1 MKKVKINEKENKI
14 IVSINPK
21 LYPLEVICGAAYVF
35 LDKAYIYLDGDPKSE
50 ILISIKGK
58 KKVTK
63 TNLTKMG
70 GEFLNELLN
79 HSLRYSISKSN
90 KKIREYILG
99 ACLFG
104 ASGKET
110 TPSEIS
116 EEKEEEGKE
125 EDWGKDPLNIA
136 IPWEEKYEKKE
147 NSK

>member
-1 MKKVKINEKENKI
+1 MKKVKINEKENQI
-14 IVSINPK
+14 IVSISPK
-21 LYPLEVICGAAYVF
+21 LYPLEVIHGAAYVF
-35 LDKAYIYLDGDPKSE
+35 LDRAYIYLDGDPKSE

-63 TNLTKMG
+63 TNLIKMG
-70 GEFLNELLN
+70 DEFLNELLN
-79 HSLRYSISKSN
+79 YSLRHSISKSN

-104 ASGKET
+104 ASGKEAIS
-110 TPSEIS
+110 SEIF
-116 EEKEEEGKE
+116 EEKEEKGKE

>member
-14 IVSINPK
+14 VVSINPK
-21 LYPLEVICGAAYVF
+21 LYPLEAIHGAAYVF
-35 LDKAYIYLDGDPKSE
+35 LDRAYIYLDGDPKSE

-63 TNLTKMG
+63 KSLIEMG
-70 GEFLNELLN
+70 NEFLNELLN
-79 HSLRYSISKSN
+79 YSLRYSISKSN

-104 ASGKET
+104 ASGKEAI
-110 TPSEIS
+110 PSEIP
-116 EEKEEEGKE
+116 EEKEEKGKE
-125 EDWGKDPLNIA
+125 EDWEKDPLNIA